1 MAEALKG
8 RKARSIS
15 VLVMSIIEKFPLEP
29 GADESWEMSIADL
42 KKSIDFPTNR
52 IYDVLAI
59 LESILLVLL

>member
-15 VLVMSIIEKFPLEP
+15 VLVMGIIEKFPLEP